1 MFQDIFHVPLRI
13 DETEIVI
20 NCWASDVAQVSK
32 MKRKQGRSTIANKF
46 EVKIEVKMLNMK

>member
-1 MFQDIFHVPLRI
+1 MFQDIFYVPLRI

-20 NCWASDVAQVSK
+20 NCRASDVAQVSK